1 MDRRVSGD
9 IQCGIGSFRPEWM
22 RKLANPKVFMVN
34 FSLIAIVQGAYFA
47 YLIGSTSTLEKR
59 FAYSSQLTGF
69 VLIAD
74 NLSQLVINPVI
85 GYLGTRVNKAKLM
98 AFGMIFISF
107 SCWMTGVPYL
117 IYGRNT
123 LGESLDRVMNETRR
137 VDETT
142 QYCKTTIGDQC
153 RSGSSS
159 DHSTVWPAFTII
171 FMASFLNG
179 IGHCAFY
186 TLGVPYIDDN
196 VSKRNAPVYFSAIA
210 CIRLLGPASGFMLS
224 SFCLNLYEDPFHDP
238 GFGRKDPRW
247 IGAWWL
253 GFFIIGTLIFL
264 TSIPLFCFPKHL
276 KAKRGGKKVEP
287 RPESTTKDVISSL
300 KRFATNKVLVY
311 DTISRAFGWIGMG
324 GYYISQPKYIES
336 QYGTSAAKASL
347 FTGTTTTIALAVGI
361 MSGGII
367 VRMFKP
373 GPRVLTTYM
382 FVVGLFTTIGLVS
395 GLFLGCPRRSFFE
408 ESADLSSVNLFS
420 SSCNSECSCS
430 QHVFQPVC
438 GADQKTNYFSPCAAG
453 CHEPVI
459 SINPNNG
466 TELTGF
472 KDCGCE
478 AMDEV
483 SSGFCTTDCGN
494 NLQSYI
500 TIVSVGKLIA
510 STAFTGNILVRLRC
524 VEDRDKS
531 FAIGITKTILALG
544 ASIPYPLLFGAITD
558 STCLIWESS
567 PCGKKGNCWFYDSD
581 KMRNYLHISSVTF
594 LLLASLFDL
603 FVIYYANQIKHFY
616 EEDDPEKDA
625 TNLECKDKLNVNGS
639 SDGSRKKVK
648 STPETTIEEM
658 DDETREKF
666 YDKTQL

>member
-9 IQCGIGSFRPEWM
+9 ITCGIGNFRPPWM
-22 RKLANPKVFMVN
+22 RKLANPKVFMIN

-47 YLIGSTSTLEKR
+47 YLIGNTSTLEKR

-69 VLIAD
+69 ILIAD

-107 SCWMTGVPYL
+107 SCFMTGIPYL

-123 LGESLDRVMNETRR
+123 LGESLLGLNETRR
-137 VDETT
+137 PDETT
-142 QYCKTTIGDQC
+142 QYCKTTIGDKC
-153 RSGSSS
+153 TPGSSS
-159 DHSTVWPAFTII
+159 DHSTVWPAFIII

-253 GFFIIGTLIFL
+253 GFFIIGALIFL
-264 TSIPLFCFPKHL
+264 TSLPLFLFPKHL
-276 KAKRGGKKVEP
+276 KSRRAAKKVEVN
-287 RPESTTKDVISSL
+287 PESTTKDVIASL

-361 MSGGII
+361 MGGGII
-367 VRMFKP
+367 VRIFKP

-382 FVVGLFTTIGLVS
+382 FIVGLFTTIGLIS
-395 GLFLGCPRRSFFE
+395 GLFLGCPRRSFYE
-408 ESADLSSVNLFS
+408 ESADLSSVNLFT
-420 SSCNSECSCS
+420 SSCNSECSCN

-438 GADQKTNYFSPCAAG
+438 GSDQSTNYFSPCAAG
-453 CHEPVI
+453 CHQPTITMKE
-459 SINPNNG
+459 NND
-466 TELTGF
+466 TELVGF
-472 KDCGCE
+472 QDCGCE
-478 AMDEV
+478 GGGEV
-483 SSGFCTTDCGN
+483 TSGYCKADCGN

-500 TIVSVGKLIA
+500 TIVSIGKLIA

-524 VEDRDKS
+524 VDDRDKS

-603 FVIYYANQIKHFY
+603 FVIYYAHEIKNFY
-616 EEDDPEKDA
+616 EEDEDEK
-625 TNLECKDKLNVNGS
+625 NPQLEIKHKLYSNGDSKDG
-639 SDGSRKKVK
+639 KKIK
-648 STPETTIEEM
+648 STPETTIEEL

>member
-9 IQCGIGSFRPEWM
+9 ITCGIGNFRPPWM
-22 RKLANPKVFMVN
+22 RKLANPKVFMIN

-47 YLIGSTSTLEKR
+47 YLIGNTSTLEKR

-69 VLIAD
+69 ILIAD

-98 AFGMIFISF
+98 ACGMIFISF
-107 SCWMTGVPYL
+107 SCWMTGIPYL

-123 LGESLDRVMNETRR
+123 LGESLLRINETRR
-137 VDETT
+137 LDETT
-142 QYCKTTIGDQC
+142 QYCKTTIGEQC
-153 RSGSSS
+153 IAGSSS
-159 DHSTVWPAFTII
+159 DHSTVWPAFIII

-224 SFCLNLYEDPFHDP
+224 SFCLNMYEDPFHDP

-264 TSIPLFCFPKHL
+264 TSLPLFLFPKHL
-276 KAKRGGKKVEP
+276 KSRRAAKKVEAS
-287 RPESTTKDVISSL
+287 PESTTKDVISSL

-361 MSGGII
+361 MSGGVI
-367 VRMFKP
+367 VRIFKP

-382 FVVGLFTTIGLVS
+382 FIVGLFTTIGLIS
-395 GLFLGCPRRSFFE
+395 GLFLGCDRRSFYE
-408 ESADLSSVNLFS
+408 ETSDLSSVNLFS
-420 SSCNSECSCS
+420 STCNSECSCS

-438 GADQKTNYFSPCAAG
+438 GSDQVTNYFSPCAAG
-453 CHEPVI
+453 CHQPTLTIRE
-459 SINPNNG
+459 NNE
-466 TELTGF
+466 TALTGF
-472 KDCGCE
+472 QDCSCE
-478 AMDEV
+478 DGREV
-483 SSGFCTTDCGN
+483 TSGYCKSDCGN

-500 TIVSVGKLIA
+500 TIVSIGKLIA

-524 VEDRDKS
+524 VDDRDKS

-603 FVIYYANQIKHFY
+603 FVIYYAHEIKNFY
-616 EEDDPEKDA
+616 EEDEEKDQQMESKA
-625 TNLECKDKLNVNGS
+625 KLDTKGS
-639 SDGSRKKVK
+639 PDTKKK
-648 STPETTIEEM
+648 IKRTPETTIEEM